1 MIFLRCCEA
10 DKKRKLEKCVCKI
23 PSVQDVSASS
33 ESEGIFLTE
42 TAEQLFGYEQV
53 AKRIA
58 NIRLIK
64 LQCQLQ

>member
-1 MIFLRCCEA
+1 MKIG
-10 DKKRKLEKCVCKI
+10 KVCMKI

-33 ESEGIFLTE
+33 EPEGIFLTE